1 MYDKGFHQTILESL
15 EDPYFSGLQHSAMGF
30 YDHPEL
36 QHDSAVI
43 REEVYRCHKKI
54 YDNIKSGDS
63 HGAYQALIEHS
74 DLMIKDLLETI
85 K

>member
-1 MYDKGFHQTILESL
+1 MKPITLSVRDAGSRALY
-15 EDPYFSGLQHSAMGF
+15 LQ
-30 YDHPEL
+30 
-36 QHDSAVI
+36 
-43 REEVYRCHKKI
+43 I